1 MGNIYH
7 SSKLILAT
15 QANVDLETSWM
26 EGYEKSK
33 HSIIDAELHNPYPED
48 TKQYQYWLDGYDAGL
63 MNEKPLFPDNKIAND
78 AVYKPKNK
86 GKYILGTVLTIAS
99 IAIMAFFFVD
109 LAS

>member
-1 MGNIYH
+1 MSNAH
-7 SSKLILAT
+7 LKFILAT
-15 QANVDLETSWM
+15 QTNVNLETSWM

-33 HSIIDAELHNPYPED
+33 HTIIDAEFHNPYPKN

-78 AVYKPKNK
+78 DIYKPKNK

-99 IAIMAFFFVD
+99 IMAMAFVISD
-109 LAS
+109 IAS